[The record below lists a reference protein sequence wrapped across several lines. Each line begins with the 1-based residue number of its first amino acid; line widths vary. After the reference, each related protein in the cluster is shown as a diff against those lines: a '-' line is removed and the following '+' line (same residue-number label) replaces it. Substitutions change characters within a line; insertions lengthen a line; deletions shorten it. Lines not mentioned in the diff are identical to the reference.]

1 VIEAC
6 LQVYHERSSHP
17 DFLGSIQKI
26 QIVGNPLLKQRTDRP
41 HIQTGRQSQVSGQH
55 AVAVALHF
63 GQAGIKEFSEHM
75 VQHHQIQSFYYKI
88 EFVKDSQTPVEGV
101 KINFITTDQS
111 FSVVIDAAKGSLA
124 RPLSDKD
131 LENKFVNQLAL
142 HQLEMPTDQLFDGI
156 WNLEKISDVS
166 QIIRWMPINPV

>member
-1 VIEAC
+1 
-6 LQVYHERSSHP
+6 
-17 DFLGSIQKI
+17 
-26 QIVGNPLLKQRTDRP
+26 
-41 HIQTGRQSQVSGQH
+41 
-55 AVAVALHF
+55 
-63 GQAGIKEFSEHM
+63 
-75 VQHHQIQSFYYKI
+75 
-88 EFVKDSQTPVEGV
+88 
-101 KINFITTDQS
+101 
-111 FSVVIDAAKGSLA
+111 VVIDAAKGSLA